1 MWSFRVSGG
10 TSMKAFEWKTVIAA
24 ITAAGY
30 QILGVW
36 NEVMTALVILIILD
50 VVTGFLRACIQQE
63 LSSKESFRGI
73 AKKVMIFALIAVA
86 YQIDSITGL
95 DGVTRNVVAV
105 FYCASEGLSVVEN
118 SIAAG
123 MPAPG
128 FLKDAL
134 KQLNERKFVAKRPD
148 A

>member
-1 MWSFRVSGG
+1 
-10 TSMKAFEWKTVIAA
+10 MKAFEWKTIIAA
-24 ITAAGY
+24 ITAAGC

-36 NEVMTALVILIILD
+36 NNVMTALVILIILD
-50 VVTGFLRACIQQE
+50 VVTGFLRAFIQQE
-63 LSSKESFRGI
+63 LSSKESFRGM
-73 AKKVMIFALIAVA
+73 AKKVMIFAMIAVA
-86 YQIDSITGL
+86 FQIDSITGL

-123 MPAPG
+123 MPAPD

-134 KQLNERKFVAKRPD
+134 KQLNERKFTPSRGGGD

>member
-1 MWSFRVSGG
+1 MQSDSGG

-36 NEVMTALVILIILD
+36 NNVMTALVILIILD
-50 VVTGFLRACIQQE
+50 VVTGFLRAFIQQE
-63 LSSKESFRGI
+63 LSSKESFRGM

-86 YQIDSITGL
+86 CQIDSITGL

-123 MPAPG
+123 MPAPD

-134 KQLNERKFVAKRPD
+134 KQLNERKFVAKTPD

>member
-1 MWSFRVSGG
+1 
-10 TSMKAFEWKTVIAA
+10 MKAFEWKTVIAA

-50 VVTGFLRACIQQE
+50 VVTGFLRAFIQQE

-123 MPAPG
+123 MPAPA

>member
-1 MWSFRVSGG
+1 
-10 TSMKAFEWKTVIAA
+10 MKAFEWKTVIAA

-50 VVTGFLRACIQQE
+50 VVTGFLRAFIQQE

>member
-1 MWSFRVSGG
+1 
-10 TSMKAFEWKTVIAA
+10 MKAFEWKAVVAA
-24 ITAAGY
+24 ITAAGC

-36 NEVMTALVILIILD
+36 NNVMTALVILIILD
-50 VVTGFLRACIQQE
+50 VVTGFLRAFIQQE
-63 LSSKESFRGI
+63 LSSKESFRGM
-73 AKKVMIFALIAVA
+73 AKKVLIFALIAVA
-86 YQIDSITGL
+86 CQIDSITGL

-123 MPAPG
+123 MPAPD

-134 KQLNERKFVAKRPD
+134 KQLNERKFVAKPPD

>member
-1 MWSFRVSGG
+1 
-10 TSMKAFEWKTVIAA
+10 MKAFEWKTFIAA
-24 ITAAGY
+24 ITAAGC

-36 NEVMTALVILIILD
+36 NNVMTALVILIVLD
-50 VVTGFLRACIQQE
+50 VVTGFLRAFIQQE
-63 LSSKESFRGI
+63 LSSKESFRGM
-73 AKKVMIFALIAVA
+73 AKKVLIFALIAVA
-86 YQIDSITGL
+86 CQIDSITGL

-123 MPAPG
+123 MPAPE

-134 KQLNERKFVAKRPD
+134 KQLNERKFTPSRGGD

>member
-1 MWSFRVSGG
+1 
-10 TSMKAFEWKTVIAA
+10 MKAFEWKTFIAA
-24 ITAAGY
+24 ITAAGS

-50 VVTGFLRACIQQE
+50 VVTGFLRAFIQQE

-123 MPAPG
+123 MPAPA

>member
-1 MWSFRVSGG
+1 
-10 TSMKAFEWKTVIAA
+10 MKAFEWKTVIAA

-36 NEVMTALVILIILD
+36 NNVMTALVILIILD
-50 VVTGFLRACIQQE
+50 VVTGFLRAFIQQE
-63 LSSKESFRGI
+63 LSSKESFRGM
-73 AKKVMIFALIAVA
+73 AKKVMIFAMIAVA
-86 YQIDSITGL
+86 FQIDSITGL

-123 MPAPG
+123 MPAPD

-134 KQLNERKFVAKRPD
+134 KQLNERKFTPNWGGD
-148 A
+148 AD

>member
-1 MWSFRVSGG
+1 
-10 TSMKAFEWKTVIAA
+10 MKAFEWKTVIAA

-36 NEVMTALVILIILD
+36 NEVITALVILIILD
-50 VVTGFLRACIQQE
+50 VVTGFLRAFIQQE

-123 MPAPG
+123 MPAPA

>member
-1 MWSFRVSGG
+1 
-10 TSMKAFEWKTVIAA
+10 MKAFEWKTIIAA
-24 ITAAGY
+24 ITAAGC

-36 NEVMTALVILIILD
+36 NNVMTALVILIILD
-50 VVTGFLRACIQQE
+50 VVTGFLRAFIQQE
-63 LSSKESFRGI
+63 LSSKESFRGM
-73 AKKVMIFALIAVA
+73 AKKVMIFAMIAVA
-86 YQIDSITGL
+86 FQIDSITGL

-123 MPAPG
+123 MPAPD

-134 KQLNERKFVAKRPD
+134 KQLNERKFTPNRGGD
-148 A
+148 AD